1 MGRRPT
7 VEYRADESVH
17 PTLAGCPH
25 RNSDAS
31 IGCDALELVDYS
43 AVDGTPVDAVV
54 DLYRYF
60 VRFDR
65 QGQLMSSS
73 TANPVLAPIRRWVLY
88 SRTNLTITIVSAFGV
103 LFVAGAVFGQSPTP
117 SNTALEDP
125 SLHRINDRNSVHDPR
140 VI

>member
-103 LFVAGAVFGQSPTP
+103 LFVAEQCSASPRPRRTRP
-117 SNTALEDP
+117 RRSQPPPHQRQEQRP
-125 SLHRINDRNSVHDPR
+125 RPR